1 MLETKDLFLDK
12 AKFSD
17 WETMYRNVWSQPESA
32 RYMAWRVTTSEED
45 AKIRIQKTIDFQK
58 TNDTYLVYKK
68 TTSEAIGFAGVE
80 QLAFRTYQE
89 AGICLG
95 SKFVGKGYGK
105 QILLCLIRYCK
116 EEFGAKEFI
125 YSTRDSNKASI
136 GLALSLGFQLIGTE
150 EKQDKRDNQI
160 YILQKYSLKL

>member
-1 MLETKDLFLDK
+1 
-12 AKFSD
+12 
-17 WETMYRNVWSQPESA
+17 MYRNVWSQPESA
-32 RYMAWRVTTSEED
+32 RYMAWKVTTSEE
-45 AKIRIQKTIDFQK
+45 
-58 TNDTYLVYKK
+58 
-68 TTSEAIGFAGVE
+68 EA
-80 QLAFRTYQE
+80 

-95 SKFVGKGYGK
+95 SKFVGRGYGK

-160 YILQKYSLKL
+160 YILQKYSLKI

>member
-1 MLETKDLFLDK
+1 MINALK
-12 AKFSD
+12 
-17 WETMYRNVWSQPESA
+17 Q
-32 RYMAWRVTTSEED
+32 ED
-45 AKIRIQKTIDFQK
+45 AIECLKQKIYFLIKRNFQ
-58 TNDTYLVYKK
+58 
-68 TTSEAIGFAGVE
+68 IGKPCIEMFGRNRKA
-80 QLAFRTYQE
+80 QDIWR
-89 AGICLG
+89 G
-95 SKFVGKGYGK
+95 SKFVGRGYGK

-160 YILQKYSLKL
+160 YILQKYSLKI